1 MLPIRASPES
11 TLKTTIIIVIF
22 SIVIIIVVIVIPTE
36 PISIEPPS
44 SSSSSSTATK
54 IYHHHRHHRHRRL
67 FAAPVNRNMAVIVI
81 EMFDIDGFS
90 GDKTGASSPL
100 CHPLSVDT
108 FVQQQHTQ

>member
-11 TLKTTIIIVIF
+11 TLNTTIIIVIF

-44 SSSSSSTATK
+44 SSSSSTATK

-67 FAAPVNRNMAVIVI
+67 FFAPVNRNMAVTVI

>member
-11 TLKTTIIIVIF
+11 TLNTTIIIVIF

-44 SSSSSSTATK
+44 SSSSTATK

-67 FAAPVNRNMAVIVI
+67 FVAPVNRNMAVIVI

-108 FVQQQHTQ
+108 FLQQQHTQ